1 MNVKIKDKK
10 KYSRLRIKM
19 RVRKIVSG
27 TQERPRMS
35 VYRSNSEIY
44 VQLIDD
50 KAEKTVLA
58 ASSKDK
64 GIAAQKVTKIEQ
76 AKLVGTLVAEK
87 AKEAG
92 IENVVFDRNGFLY
105 HGRIKALADAARVG
119 GLKF

>member
-1 MNVKIKDKK
+1 MNVKIKDRK
-10 KYSRLRIKM
+10 KYRRFRIKQ
-19 RVRKIVSG
+19 RVRKIVEGS
-27 TQERPRMS
+27 QERPRMS
-35 VYRSNSEIY
+35 VYRSNKEIY

-50 KAEKTVLA
+50 ASGKTVLT

-64 GIAAQKVTKIEQ
+64 GIADQKVTKVEQ
-76 AKLVGTLVAEK
+76 AKLVGGLIAEK

-105 HGRIKALADAARVG
+105 HGRIKSLADAARVG